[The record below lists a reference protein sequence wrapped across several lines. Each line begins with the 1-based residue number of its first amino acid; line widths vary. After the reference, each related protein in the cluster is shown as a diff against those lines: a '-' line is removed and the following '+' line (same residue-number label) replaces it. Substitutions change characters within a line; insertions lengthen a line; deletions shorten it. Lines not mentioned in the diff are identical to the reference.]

1 MAPQVSPVGI
11 VSVSETVP
19 VKLFNAVTVIVE
31 VIDVLTV
38 TAAGEVAEIPKSRMV
53 KVAVGLW
60 LTPPLVPV
68 TVST

>member
-1 MAPQVSPVGI
+1 M
-11 VSVSETVP
+11 
-19 VKLFNAVTVIVE
+19 KLFNAVTVIVE